1 MHIKYPT
8 KQASLIGFSL
18 VELIVV
24 ISTIGIL
31 ATITIVGYGSWQ
43 KNVITS
49 QLKSDLSGVAAAM
62 EDYRNFNDVYPS
74 TLPTTFKPSDGVNL
88 VVTGGGGLYCID
100 ATSTKDATLKFYIDS
115 TMSTGGAKAG
125 TCATR

>member
-1 MHIKYPT
+1 MRIKYFT
-8 KQASLIGFSL
+8 KQTNLAGFSL
-18 VELIVV
+18 VELLVV

-43 KNVITS
+43 KSITTS
-49 QLKSDLSGVAAAM
+49 QLQSDLNGAATAM

-74 TLPTTFKPSDGVNL
+74 TLPTTFKPSDKVNL
-88 VVTGGGGLYCID
+88 VVTGGGSLYCID
-100 ATSTKDATLKFYIDS
+100 ATSTKDASLKYYIDS
-115 TMSTGGAKAG
+115 TRSTGGAKAG